1 MLPLT
6 TQSLGTQRRLISL
19 DPMGMGPEQA
29 DVVAAARNRLQA
41 AQDAKKQ
48 ALDFAARQA
57 ILKHAQKV
65 QRQRMREVQQ
75 QVLTGP
81 GSYVAAR
88 NMPMPKGQLGDW
100 IREAIKLTPG
110 TRMRLAPGIRNMIMH
125 ESGGN
130 PRAINNWD
138 SNAAAGTPSIGL
150 MQTIQPTFNAHALK
164 GHKNIYN
171 PVDNIMAGLMY
182 AISRYGH
189 KMVRQGGRHDA
200 YGNYIGY

>member
-1 MLPLT
+1 
-6 TQSLGTQRRLISL
+6 
-19 DPMGMGPEQA
+19 
-29 DVVAAARNRLQA
+29 
-41 AQDAKKQ
+41 
-48 ALDFAARQA
+48 
-57 ILKHAQKV
+57 
-65 QRQRMREVQQ
+65 
-75 QVLTGP
+75 
-81 GSYVAAR
+81 
-88 NMPMPKGQLGDW
+88 MPKGQLGDW

-189 KMVRQGGRHDA
+189 KMVRQGGRPDA